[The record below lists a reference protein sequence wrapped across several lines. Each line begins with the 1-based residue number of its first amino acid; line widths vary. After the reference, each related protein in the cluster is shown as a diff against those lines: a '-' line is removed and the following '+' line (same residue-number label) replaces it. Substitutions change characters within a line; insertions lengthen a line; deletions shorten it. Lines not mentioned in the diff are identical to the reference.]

1 MTNWLLLLVM
11 MMLMVRN
18 TCLSQPSST
27 VANGTRWDVLE
38 AATNR
43 IHLDDDHGIRENEY
57 YAYYLWNLYNT
68 SSRSQRFEIVNEM
81 SEVLKKIAYRDSR
94 HDMIGLILFGP
105 EKSRSILTATIDY
118 KRQDVGEDYSQ
129 CLETIADLYMK
140 HCGPIDGDGL
150 RHRKSWPN
158 MCLYA
163 EDKAMIEEAIIV
175 TCGSNN
181 VAPYGIDAGNPIT
194 NVIPAPFHGSSEYCG
209 RVSINGIS
217 RMELRSYAKS
227 YEVIFEPVVFDEMHN
242 MTQVC
247 FHRDASRGLC
257 QCKKDDWKFIKRG
270 LHEFYVSPYE
280 QKFVDVK
287 FTSGVFGFVT
297 VEIKEDLRER
307 WRYVLLSLGAGALFL
322 SGSKYVLN
330 QNTADGDD
338 DRVLTW
344 AVRVVAAVAILLS
357 SDDTLLAIV
366 ALASSLALNFVII
379 PIIARVFKTNLLQ
392 WVKLRESSTRDTG
405 SRDWLI
411 KTLDRI
417 VVLPHNSQDDH
428 GSKS

>member
-1 MTNWLLLLVM
+1 MLHNLHTFVAASMTNWLLLLVM

-57 YAYYLWNLYNT
+57 YAYYLWNL
-68 SSRSQRFEIVNEM
+68 
-81 SEVLKKIAYRDSR
+81 
-94 HDMIGLILFGP
+94 
-105 EKSRSILTATIDY
+105 
-118 KRQDVGEDYSQ
+118 
-129 CLETIADLYMK
+129 ADLYMK

-181 VAPYGIDAGNPIT
+181 VAPYGIDAGNPII

-297 VEIKEDLRER
+297 VEIKEGKFGKKKKKKGKP
-307 WRYVLLSLGAGALFL
+307 V
-322 SGSKYVLN
+322 
-330 QNTADGDD
+330 
-338 DRVLTW
+338 
-344 AVRVVAAVAILLS
+344 
-357 SDDTLLAIV
+357 
-366 ALASSLALNFVII
+366 
-379 PIIARVFKTNLLQ
+379 
-392 WVKLRESSTRDTG
+392 VKLVSFFFFSELVFPTVFLAFF
-405 SRDWLI
+405 SR
-411 KTLDRI
+411 KI
-417 VVLPHNSQDDH
+417 VSVN
-428 GSKS
+428 